1 MKFLSHIA
9 THPMDPKLICLNS
22 CDNHLFLASS
32 IKVLCKLTLLD
43 IKSHYLDLLLDFHR
57 SHRNYCL

>member
-43 IKSHYLDLLLDFHR
+43 IKSHY
-57 SHRNYCL
+57 